1 MDGGGGEPLF
11 LCLPLPLPR
20 LWRSSSHTPPGQGS
34 CSLGAVNPGEQTY
47 TSTHIRKTG
56 DSGTSCPKK
65 QDNHTDTFVPLSSDV
80 KSCHGSQD
88 RCGQTAEQILTI
100 CTKPFCTP
108 VLVGSPP
115 GGVLEIR
122 QLLFSPPSPDG
133 QTETQRD
140 INGLPNPSDRLM
152 KVRELIC
159 HSPGIYS
166 R

>member
-1 MDGGGGEPLF
+1 M
-11 LCLPLPLPR
+11 
-20 LWRSSSHTPPGQGS
+20 SSTPSPQTLEVKFHTPPGLGS
-34 CSLGAVNPGEQTY
+34 CSLGAVNTGEQIY

-56 DSGTSCPKK
+56 NSGMSCPKK
-65 QDNHTDTFVPLSSDV
+65 QDNHTGAFVPLSSHI

-88 RCGQTAEQILTI
+88 RGSQIAEQILTI

-115 GGVLEIR
+115 GRVLEIR

-140 INGLPNPSDRLM
+140 ANDLPNPSDR
-152 KVRELIC
+152 
-159 HSPGIYS
+159 
-166 R
+166 